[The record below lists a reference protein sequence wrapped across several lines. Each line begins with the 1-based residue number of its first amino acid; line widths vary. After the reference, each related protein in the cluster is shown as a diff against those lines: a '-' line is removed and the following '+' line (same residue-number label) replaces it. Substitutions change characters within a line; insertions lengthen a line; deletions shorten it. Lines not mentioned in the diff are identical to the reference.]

1 MSSLQ
6 SFLNEVRTHQKVQQA
21 LAAGTIIDGV
31 PTAEHLAA
39 MERMF
44 DHLEHSPSE
53 VAIEAHD
60 AVLKVINRGASMKQR
75 LLAIQKTLS
84 RWQ

>member
-1 MSSLQ
+1 MTLR
-6 SFLNEVRTHQKVQQA
+6 SFLDEVRAHQKVQQA
-21 LAAGTIIDGV
+21 LAAGTVIDGV
-31 PTAEHLAA
+31 PTADHLVA
-39 MERMF
+39 MELMF

-53 VAIEAHD
+53 VAIESHD
-60 AVLKVINRGASMKQR
+60 AVLKVINGGTSMKQR